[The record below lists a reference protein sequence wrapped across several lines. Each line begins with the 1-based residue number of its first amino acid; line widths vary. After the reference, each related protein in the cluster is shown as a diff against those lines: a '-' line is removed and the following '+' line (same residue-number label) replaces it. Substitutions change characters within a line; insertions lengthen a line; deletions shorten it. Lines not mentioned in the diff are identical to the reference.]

1 MSSYRLCIV
10 GLLLVA
16 TMTAAGCSNEEVA
29 GPAGRDGIP
38 DAFVVGY
45 IMQTDVF
52 LTSGTQATAAAPAEL
67 FQCTSRVTISNVL
80 SLPGVSIN
88 GTELIPESMP
98 RINSSAPSVI
108 FDPAEIPLLA
118 FGPMGGGL
126 SYYGTIWIDE
136 EENAHLVVE
145 FGRPDGSTGTAE
157 ATVCVPDYFSIL
169 DVSNGG
175 QITPVSDVTAEWS
188 SSEGAEKYYI
198 YGSYSCSYRNL
209 SAEVVYTSF
218 WSDTVVTDTT
228 FVFQGDE
235 LFPSPPDLDYHISL
249 DGYVYITAVCGPIE
263 TGDIGNV
270 TGDGAGFFVGM
281 SPSRSLHLQYMTRV
295 GAVDVHATE

>member
-1 MSSYRLCIV
+1 MGSYRLCIV
-10 GLLLVA
+10 GLLIVTA
-16 TMTAAGCSNEEVA
+16 MTAAGCSDEEVA

-45 IMQTDVF
+45 IMPSDMF
-52 LTSGTQATAAAPAEL
+52 LASGTKATAAAPAEL
-67 FQCTSRVTISNVL
+67 LRCNSRVTVSNVL

-98 RINSSAPSVI
+98 RTASSASPVI
-108 FDPAEIPLLA
+108 VDPADIPLLA
-118 FGPMGGGL
+118 FGPISGGL
-126 SYYGTIWIDE
+126 NYYGTVWIDE

-145 FGRPDGSTGTAE
+145 LGRPDGSTGTAE
-157 ATVCVPDYFSIL
+157 ATVCVPYYFSIL

-175 QITPVSDVTAEWS
+175 EITPVSDVTAEWS
-188 SSEGAEKYYI
+188 SSERAEKYYI
-198 YGSYSCSYRNL
+198 YGSYSCSYLNL

-218 WSDTVVTDTT
+218 WNDTVITDTT
-228 FVFQGDE
+228 FVIQGDE

-263 TGDIGNV
+263 TGDVGNV

-281 SPSRSLHLQYMTRV
+281 SPSRSFHLQYMPRV
-295 GAVDVHATE
+295 GAVEMHATE